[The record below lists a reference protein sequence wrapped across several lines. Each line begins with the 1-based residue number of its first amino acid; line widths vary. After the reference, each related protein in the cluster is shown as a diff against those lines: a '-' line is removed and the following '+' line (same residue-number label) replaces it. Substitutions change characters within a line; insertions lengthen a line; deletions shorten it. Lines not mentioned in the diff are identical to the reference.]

1 LYISQI
7 NKGKKMHHLE
17 WIKRYSPRNKIL
29 KIGELASMLNMPP
42 NNVRYYLKLGYE
54 LLDKKE
60 PELVLKSGNKIK
72 RLKRAVKCVK

>member
-1 LYISQI
+1 
-7 NKGKKMHHLE
+7 MHHLE